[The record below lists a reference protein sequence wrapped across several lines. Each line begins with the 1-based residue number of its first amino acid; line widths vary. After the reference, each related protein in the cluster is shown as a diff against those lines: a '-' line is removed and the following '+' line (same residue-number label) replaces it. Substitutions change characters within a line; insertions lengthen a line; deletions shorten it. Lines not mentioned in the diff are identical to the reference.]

1 MWIVGQ
7 IFTSPGPEGS
17 TLLHC
22 ARPAEAHGLPE
33 HVAGPTAAT
42 RWRVW
47 KSLSLRSSF
56 WAEHIQVL
64 LVPSVHAISL
74 CCTRTTSGMPSL
86 SGHLW
91 LGPPPPLSALCDPL
105 PGSGL
110 SLLCPFPG
118 SPVCPSVLCPCSCLL
133 PSSSHLLP
141 NPPSA
146 CLRLSSSPGPML
158 CPSAPLIRAPL
169 LPSLFASLSLSLSS
183 MPRSLSRGS
192 GSSFPPSGLLQGVI
206 AFDDLRSTRKPT
218 NTTTRVAWWW
228 SNNHAQF
235 GGH

>member
-1 MWIVGQ
+1 MVSLSSTTSQQ
-7 IFTSPGPEGS
+7 IHTFVFG
-17 TLLHC
+17 TLRFAV
-22 ARPAEAHGLPE
+22 AR
-33 HVAGPTAAT
+33 
-42 RWRVW
+42 RVW
-47 KSLSLRSSF
+47 KSLSSSF
-56 WAEHIQVL
+56 WAEHIQIF

-91 LGPPPPLSALCDPL
+91 LGPPPPLSALCDAL

-169 LPSLFASLSLSLSS
+169 LPSLFASRASKYLRYIKPPPMS
-183 MPRSLSRGS
+183 PEAQTRNPVRGH
-192 GSSFPPSGLLQGVI
+192 
-206 AFDDLRSTRKPT
+206 R
-218 NTTTRVAWWW
+218 
-228 SNNHAQF
+228 
-235 GGH
+235 